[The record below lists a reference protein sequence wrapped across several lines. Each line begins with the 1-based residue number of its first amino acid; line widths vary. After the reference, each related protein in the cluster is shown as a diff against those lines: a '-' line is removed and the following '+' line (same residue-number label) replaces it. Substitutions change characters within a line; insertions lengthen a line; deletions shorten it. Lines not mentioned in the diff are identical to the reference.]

1 MIRKPPSF
9 SLADMGE
16 AASTDHIKRVESEL
30 AKEDT
35 LLANMIQQAP
45 GMIGMAFM
53 FIITIMIGIWLQP
66 WFDAAGLQAFGESG
80 STEVRW
86 IALELVAIFAF
97 TFMILW
103 LAKNHLQHVI
113 KYGILFVLFLALCY
127 TTVPGAHILLV
138 PEVETEKFVFTE
150 SESIDE
156 ELFSVTS
163 DGSMITHKAVYRDSI
178 ENHSFIVSKRAV
190 DTSLEWSMEFD
201 SYPGTPDQFGVSEG
215 IFGYTINNNKWIWT
229 LDKDTG
235 EILSKYACFEYDG
248 WNGTAVDSTP
258 MMSLDSCVS
267 VLEVIENPDAET
279 NQSKG
284 ALYVLTSGNTI
295 VRQEIFADAYIPSNV
310 SDEEIGFHRHAA
322 EWVYPPIMQQGN
334 THMNLQ
340 YDEDSLLLA
349 TDKGAVMIKLEEN
362 SASTGS
368 DGVTP
373 DFLHDESTVEWFY
386 SPDDGDSLTTLNIV
400 TNPWAKGEQLIMAG
414 TERGEVIAWV
424 IDDDSDG
431 NFSKEKRFKGGDS
444 FEGPIAYISNFDL
457 DESDGDEIWIAD
469 GDGIHGLFYDSLIEY
484 VTIDVELENDSIF
497 TVDGFNITS
506 IKKGDL
512 LYVADTSENMAIGAG
527 EFDPDT
533 MYNAYGIQWDNTAF
547 LVGIGL
553 AILLMTALIIRPE
566 WYIVNTVGVLVGAGV
581 IVMLG
586 VTFVPTLIVIFMVLA
601 AIYDAWAVYRSKHM
615 LDLADTMIG
624 LNLPILLVAPQE
636 SGYSMLDEKDTIRPV
651 ENQQNTNFAPT
662 PSESPKKVVK
672 RKKPKE
678 AMFMGLGDVIFPGML
693 VISCVN
699 YISDSGLAVGISAL
713 IGGLIG
719 YLVLMTYVASGRPQ
733 AGLPLLNGGAIL
745 GYIIGGLI
753 FVGSAAFSFG
763 ISF

>member
-1 MIRKPPSF
+1 
-9 SLADMGE
+9 MGE
-16 AASTDHIKRVESEL
+16 SSSTDHVKRVEREL
-30 AKEDT
+30 AKEDS
-35 LLANMIQQAP
+35 LLSNMIEQAP

-53 FIITIMIGIWLQP
+53 FVITIFIGIWLQP

-86 IALELVAIFAF
+86 IVLELIAIFAF

-103 LAKNHLQHVI
+103 LAKNHLQHFI

-138 PEVETEKFVFTE
+138 PEIETEAFEFTDFE
-150 SESIDE
+150 DVE
-156 ELFSVTS
+156 ENLFAVNS
-163 DGSMITHKAVYRDSI
+163 DGTIITHKVIYGDNQS
-178 ENHSFIVSKRAV
+178 EHSLIVSKKSSNA
-190 DTSLEWSMEFD
+190 TSQWSVELD
-201 SYPGTPDQFGVSEG
+201 SYPGIPDQFAVIEG
-215 IFGYTINNNKWIWT
+215 DYGYTVNNNAWIWT
-229 LDKDTG
+229 LDKDSG
-235 EILSKYACFEYDG
+235 EILSKYACFEFENWDG
-248 WNGTAVDSTP
+248 TLVNATEIAEIGP
-258 MMSLDSCVS
+258 CVS
-267 VLEVIENPDAET
+267 ALEVIEDAEAET
-279 NQSKG
+279 GQRKG
-284 ALYVLTSGNTI
+284 ALYILTATNTI
-295 VRQEIFADAYIPSNV
+295 VRSETFANSFIESDQMDDVEIHRNV
-310 SDEEIGFHRHAA
+310 A
-322 EWVYPPIMQQGN
+322 EWSYPQLQ
-334 THMNLQ
+334 MNGEVLMSRQ
-340 YDEDSLLLA
+340 YDSDSLLVA
-349 TDKGAVMIKLEEN
+349 TPYGAAMIELEQSSSPYMDQGPKPANWADGCSLEWILIPETDN
-362 SASTGS
+362 LISAFN
-368 DGVTP
+368 V
-373 DFLHDESTVEWFY
+373 
-386 SPDDGDSLTTLNIV
+386 V
-400 TNPWAKGEQLIMAG
+400 TNPWNESQELVMSGFENGAIDAEIID
-414 TERGEVIAWV
+414 EEVDEIFEEE
-424 IDDDSDG
+424 D
-431 NFSKEKRFKGGDS
+431 RFRGGDS
-444 FEGPIAYISNFDL
+444 FQGPIAYIANFDL
-457 DESDGDEIWIAD
+457 DAHNGDELWIAD

-484 VTIDVELENDSIF
+484 VTIDLELGSDSIMF
-497 TVDGFNITS
+497 IDGYD
-506 IKKGDL
+506 IKTTR
-512 LYVADTSENMAIGAG
+512 TSEYQDSNNNTMEMFVVESGQ
-527 EFDPDT
+527 FNPDT
-533 MYNAYGIQWDNTAF
+533 MYNIYGIQWDDTAF

-553 AILLMTALIIRPE
+553 AVLLMTALMIRPE

-636 SGYSMLDEKDTIRPV
+636 SGYSMLDEKDSIRPP
-651 ENQQNTNFAPT
+651 EQQSVAPAEST
-662 PSESPKKVVK
+662 AESSPKQVVK

-745 GYIIGGLI
+745 GYIVGGLI

-763 ISF
+763 ITL